1 MTFTL
6 NFIGQQCIIL
16 HRPSETVNLLKRQLS
31 VIGIAVTSQW
41 EPLDLKLTP
50 ADVILV
56 DADAGWPGILP
67 WESAPPQIPLIALLG
82 SEAPSRIK
90 WALELGAS
98 AIISKPV
105 ATSAV
110 YPALVMA
117 YHSHAVAR
125 QQVEASG
132 ILEERLRLRPMVMA
146 AVKKLMREAN
156 IDEAAAHR
164 LLRQE
169 AMQTRQTLEHA
180 AATLLAR
187 GKGKAAI

>member
-6 NFIGQQCIIL
+6 NFIGQQCVIL
-16 HRPSETVNLLKRQLS
+16 HRPGETVNMLKRQLS
-31 VIGIAVTSQW
+31 VIGMTVTSQW
-41 EPLDLKLTP
+41 ESLDLKLTP

-67 WESAPPQIPLIALLG
+67 WESGLPKTPLIALLA

-117 YHSHAVAR
+117 YHAHAVAR
-125 QQVEASG
+125 QQAEARG
-132 ILEERLRLRPMVMA
+132 ILEERLRLRPIVMA
-146 AVKKLMREAN
+146 AVKQLMSEGR
-156 IDEAAAHR
+156 IDEPAAHR
-164 LLRQE
+164 RLRQE
-169 AMQTRQTLEHA
+169 AMQTQQTLEHA

-187 GKGKAAI
+187 GKGRAAI